1 MAARAQALTQRFE
14 QVNGEIIAFV
24 DGCDD
29 QQWQT
34 VVPEEQR
41 TVAVMAH
48 HVAGA
53 YPVIVGWIT
62 SLAQGQP
69 VEITMEQIDQAN
81 AIHKQRYAQV
91 TREEVSG
98 MLRRGGAA
106 AATAV
111 AALDDQQLDSRA
123 MMGPAGR
130 ELTAR
135 QVIEYV
141 LVAHTANHFAN
152 MRRAVGH

>member
-1 MAARAQALTQRFE
+1 
-14 QVNGEIIAFV
+14 
-24 DGCDD
+24 
-29 QQWQT
+29 
-34 VVPEEQR
+34 
-41 TVAVMAH
+41 MAH

-152 MRRAVGH
+152 MRRAVGQ